1 MYEEAGDDSDD
12 PQCGEHAE
20 PRDEETRKCQAGPKG
35 FMYAGSAAG
44 SVRVSRRRAT
54 MTTGRPASS
63 SRVVEAWASPGPSVC
78 APRTVSPTAVNVG
91 FVLRGAAPAVVR

>member
-20 PRDEETRKCQAGPKG
+20 PRDEEVPGRAEGVHVRGLGGRLGPSLSAQGDHDHRQAREQLP
-35 FMYAGSAAG
+35 
-44 SVRVSRRRAT
+44 R
-54 MTTGRPASS
+54 GRG
-63 SRVVEAWASPGPSVC
+63 VASPGPSVC
-78 APRTVSPTAVNVG
+78 APRTVSPTAVSVG